1 MELAIGALGD
11 GLAYADPL
19 YAASLGEFGEPVEL
33 PRSQGWVLRRA
44 TQVVDKGGTRRIGAD
59 GGMNALMRP
68 ALYNAWHDVA
78 NLDRLDEAATELVDL
93 VGPVCESSDVLAKR
107 RLLPPTQEG
116 DVLLVAT
123 AGAYGFAMANRY
135 NLRALPL
142 EATIDG

>member
-1 MELAIGALGD
+1 
-11 GLAYADPL
+11 
-19 YAASLGEFGEPVEL
+19 
-33 PRSQGWVLRRA
+33 
-44 TQVVDKGGTRRIGAD
+44 
-59 GGMNALMRP
+59 
-68 ALYNAWHDVA
+68 
-78 NLDRLDEAATELVDL
+78 
-93 VGPVCESSDVLAKR
+93 VGPVCESSDVLANRR